1 MFIYLYIFYIYMT
14 TRTTVAIDEK
24 LRKRLKKLSAW
35 LDITQS
41 EVIRRALTLFEKK
54 ILQENQN
61 SVKPNL
67 KIKDTQK
74 SEIKKMLEDATKI
87 IWKLDP
93 NRKIIQQK
101 LFVET
106 DTLDEIILNNWK
118 TGLEE

>member
-1 MFIYLYIFYIYMT
+1 MT

-41 EVIRRALTLFEKK
+41 EVIKRALTLFEKK
-54 ILQENQN
+54 ILQEKQI
-61 SVKPNL
+61 SVNANF

-74 SEIKKMLEDATKI
+74 SDIKKMLEEATKI

-93 NRKIIQQK
+93 NRKMIQQK
-101 LFVET
+101 LFVGT

>member
-1 MFIYLYIFYIYMT
+1 MT

-41 EVIRRALTLFEKK
+41 EVIKRALALFEKD
-54 ILQENQN
+54 ILQEKQI
-61 SVKPNL
+61 SVNTNL
-67 KIKDTQK
+67 NIKDTQK
-74 SEIKKMLEDATKI
+74 LDIEKRLKEATKI

-101 LFVET
+101 LFVGT
-106 DTLDEIILNNWK
+106 NTLDEILLDNWK